1 MLMDS
6 GMRSISN
13 YDSMPY
19 TIVTSLEMSD
29 EPQFLILN
37 YYWCNN
43 FLHIRDNQL
52 IMSNL
57 WHNTI

>member
-1 MLMDS
+1 MDS

-29 EPQFLILN
+29 EPKISPKRMKIVNLILP
-37 YYWCNN
+37 
-43 FLHIRDNQL
+43 L
-52 IMSNL
+52 
-57 WHNTI
+57 